1 MAVRDR
7 NLFAWQAYVITM
19 SIVSVALLAV
29 MFFLWR
35 SYSDLSTRLAD
46 AQTARQNATTEFQTS
61 DKRVDR
67 LLSMMGYSDFTEA
80 DLQQMAEE
88 FKADAKLGQVEVDF
102 AEAMKLF
109 PPNQPANEKNLIG
122 LPKFLIDTIRIRN
135 GQIDSARDRETQLQT
150 ELAATVDRETK
161 AREDAVNK
169 QKAAEA
175 DLAKARQDHTTEITR
190 LNTEKDEA
198 VAMFGKYKASMD
210 QKLAKFSSENTDLKR
225 TVATLEETIQ
235 VKNDIINQFREP
247 DFAAPQ
253 GSVVRVANG
262 GTRLWINLGSADG
275 LRQGVPFSVIDE
287 NEVNIS
293 KAKPK
298 AKVVVIRVVE
308 KHLAYAELTQQINYK
323 NPVVPGDKIYSP
335 AWRPGRKVGFALVG
349 KMDMNGDRKDDIE
362 QVRELIKLS
371 GGVVDAEMDV
381 NTQQTGKLSHET
393 TFLVMGT
400 DLTVPENANPDLLA
414 QQQARLKD
422 YAGFIAEARQNG
434 IIQISLDK
442 LMGYLKTE
450 GSDRAVPLGN
460 RIQGKDFAAKAQN
473 SPPVS
478 RGKVSDVYTPRKQP

>member
-35 SYSDLSTRLAD
+35 SYSDLSTRLTD

-88 FKADAKLGQVEVDF
+88 FKTDAKLGQVETDF

-135 GQIDSARDRETQLQT
+135 GQIDSARDRETQLQA

-190 LNTEKDEA
+190 LNKEKDEA

-210 QKLAKFSSENTDLKR
+210 QKLAKATSENAELKR
-225 TVATLEETIQ
+225 TVATLEETVQ
-235 VKNDIINQFREP
+235 VKNDIINQFRQP

-253 GSVVRVANG
+253 GSVVRVGNG
-262 GTRLWINLGSADG
+262 GTRLWIDLGSADG

-298 AKVVVIRVVE
+298 AKVVVIRVVDR
-308 KHLAYAELTQQINYK
+308 HLAYAELTQQINFK

-400 DLTVPENANPDLLA
+400 DLTVPENANADLLA
-414 QQQARLKD
+414 QQQAKLKD